1 MTFKFMF
8 QAEQNT
14 GSLKEELRAIVPQVE
29 EMRKRR
35 NDRLNQFKEVL
46 EQIQKISKE
55 IFGPGDYKPSNFVV
69 DETDLSMR
77 KLDELHGHLLVLQK
91 EKVCPCL
98 SFFLL
103 FFKSLSPIDCN
114 AISYNNF
121 LYAFPAE

>member
-1 MTFKFMF
+1 ML

-29 EMRKRR
+29 EMRKRK

-55 IFGPGDYKPSNFVV
+55 IFGLGDYKPSNFVV

-98 SFFLL
+98 SFFY
-103 FFKSLSPIDCN
+103 FSN
-114 AISYNNF
+114 H
-121 LYAFPAE
+121 